1 MNILVTG
8 GAGYI
13 GSVVVEELVKEGNQV
28 VVIDNLS
35 QGHRGA
41 VDTKAE
47 FICADLGDLEKLAD
61 VFRNH
66 DIQAVIHLAAS
77 SLVGQSLTEPAHYF
91 QNNVVCGMNLL
102 HAMRECG
109 VNKLVFSSSAA
120 VYGLPEEVP
129 IAEEHPT
136 IPINPYGESK
146 LMFEKVLGW
155 YGQAYGLSFI
165 SLRYF
170 NAAGATPRLG
180 EDHRPE
186 THLIPIILKASLDGD
201 DHINVFGT
209 DYPTKDGS
217 CIRDYV
223 HVVDIASAHILA
235 LENIEQ
241 LSGNVYNLG
250 NGHGYSVFEVIEVAQ
265 KVTGI
270 EIAVK
275 SCPRRTGDPP
285 VLVAD
290 YKRARSELG
299 WKIKYPALEAII
311 GSAWEWLCEH
321 HFGYER

>member
-1 MNILVTG
+1 MNVLVTG

-13 GSVVVEELVKEGNQV
+13 GSVVVEELVKEGHRV
-28 VVIDNLS
+28 VVFDNLS
-35 QGHRGA
+35 QGHRE
-41 VDTKAE
+41 VVEPQAE
-47 FICADLGDLEKLAD
+47 FIHADLSDLEKLAD

-77 SLVGQSLTEPAHYF
+77 SLVGRSLTEPAHYF

-102 HAMRECG
+102 HAMREYG
-109 VNKLVFSSSAA
+109 ANKLVFSSSAA

-129 IAEEHPT
+129 ITEEHPT

-146 LMFEKVLGW
+146 LMFEKVLRW
-155 YGQAYGLSFI
+155 YGQAYGLRFI

-170 NAAGATPRLG
+170 NAAGASARHG
-180 EDHRPE
+180 EDHNPE
-186 THLIPIILKASLDGD
+186 THLIPNILKVASGQSPYVA
-201 DHINVFGT
+201 VFGT
-209 DYPTKDGS
+209 DYATKDGS

-223 HVVDIASAHILA
+223 HVVDIAGAHILA
-235 LENIEQ
+235 LERIEQ

-250 NGHGYSVFEVIEVAQ
+250 NGHGYSVFEVIEMAQ

-275 SCPRRTGDPP
+275 FCPKRIGDPP
-285 VLVAD
+285 VLVAN
-290 YKRARSELG
+290 YNRARSELG

-321 HFGYER
+321 PFGYER